1 MINCSNCNKKRKY
14 IITCNSCEL
23 PICRTCSEKH
33 LLHSTKD
40 NVSNHCIKCGEKWDL
55 LQLHANG
62 LLTETFIISYMDLAA
77 KLLDEIEEDMNKI
90 EEQETYINDW
100 SEQLTDLSPNNNESS
115 MQELYLNKFKVI
127 KMNPDGSCF
136 YHCLL
141 YACKNI
147 PEFQQLLNN
156 YSKISK
162 IFDMQTNKN
171 NVSIL
176 RFALSQNV
184 SLEDYEQYKI
194 FQDAEVYYSKCENI
208 EDFKQLI
215 MIPTEYINDVTIA
228 IFMRLMKY
236 EIGLYIYSNNLLV
249 SPYEYRNKKYNIF
262 LRLEGEHYDVLSIND
277 TVILTKDH
285 NLLLELP

>member
-14 IITCNSCEL
+14 IITCNSCAL

-40 NVSNHCIKCGEKWDL
+40 NVSNHCIKCGKKWDL

-77 KLLDEIEEDMNKI
+77 KLLDKIEDDVNKI

-100 SEQLTDLSPNNNESS
+100 NNWSEQLTKKDED
-115 MQELYLNKFKVI
+115 LYLNKFKII
-127 KMNPDGSCF
+127 KMSPDGSCF
-136 YHCLL
+136 YHCVL
-141 YACKNI
+141 YTCKNI

-156 YSKISK
+156 YSKI
-162 IFDMQTNKN
+162 FDTQTNKN
-171 NVSIL
+171 DVSIL

-184 SLEDYEQYKI
+184 SLEDYEQYKL
-194 FQDAEVYYSKCENI
+194 FQDAEVYHSKCENI

-215 MIPTEYINDVTIA
+215 MIPTEYINDVTIS

-236 EIGLYIYSNNLLV
+236 QIGLYIYSNNLLV

-277 TVILTKDH
+277 NVILTKDH

>member
-1 MINCSNCNKKRKY
+1 VNYLYVVLVVK
-14 IITCNSCEL
+14 
-23 PICRTCSEKH
+23 KH
-33 LLHSTKD
+33 LLHTIKE

-55 LQLHANG
+55 LQLHADG

-277 TVILTKDH
+277 NVILTKDH